1 MLHSF
6 DKLVITMSD
15 IFEIIAY
22 CPLFKNYSTLQIRE
36 FLANTNY
43 SINRYKKNQLIFR
56 MDQPI
61 THIGIVLTGSVEVQ
75 KVIQS
80 GRMINLVYK
89 ERGEIIAEGTVFSTI
104 PTYPC
109 QVTSREATD
118 ILLLPKQYMFQALGC
133 NPSLLTNLLQLM
145 SDKLIMLNTKI
156 ELLSYCSIQSKIA
169 FSLLHCINQNPV
181 AQVIELPYSKK
192 AWAEHLNVPRPSL
205 CRELRN
211 LCKTDIITL
220 NKRTITIVNRT
231 QLEAMLN
238 E

>member
-1 MLHSF
+1 MLHYF

-15 IFEIIAY
+15 ILKIITH
-22 CPLFKNYSTLQIRE
+22 CPLFKNYSLLQIRE
-36 FLANTNY
+36 FFADTNY
-43 SINRYKKNQLIFR
+43 SIKRYKKNQLIFR

-61 THIGIVLTGSVEVQ
+61 THVGIVLTGSVEVQ

-80 GRMINLVYK
+80 GRMINLIYK
-89 ERGEIIAEGTVFSTI
+89 ERGDIIAEGTVFSTI

-109 QVTSREATD
+109 QVTSRETTD
-118 ILLLPKQYMFQALGC
+118 ILLLPKEYMVQALGC
-133 NPSLLTNLLQLM
+133 NPNLLTNLLQLM

-169 FSLLHCINQNPV
+169 FSLLHCINQNPM
-181 AQVIELPYSKK
+181 AEEIELPYSKT

-211 LCKTDIITL
+211 LCKTNIITL
-220 NKRTITIVNRT
+220 HKRRITIVDRM

>member
-1 MLHSF
+1 M
-6 DKLVITMSD
+6 ID
-15 IFEIIAY
+15 ILDFLAH
-22 CPLFKNYSTLQIRE
+22 CPLFKNYSKLQIRA

-56 MDQPI
+56 MDQQI
-61 THIGIVLTGSVEVQ
+61 TYVGIILTGSVEVQ
-75 KVIQS
+75 KVFQS
-80 GRMINLVYK
+80 GRMINLIYK
-89 ERGEIIAEGTVFSTI
+89 KQGEFIAEGTVFSAI

-109 QVTSREATD
+109 QVISREITD

-133 NPSLLTNLLQLM
+133 NPCLLGNLLQLM

-169 FSLLHCINQNPV
+169 FSLLHCIKSNPA

-192 AWAEHLNVPRPSL
+192 TWAEHLNVPRPSL

-211 LCKTDIITL
+211 LCKSDIIKL

-238 E
+238 D